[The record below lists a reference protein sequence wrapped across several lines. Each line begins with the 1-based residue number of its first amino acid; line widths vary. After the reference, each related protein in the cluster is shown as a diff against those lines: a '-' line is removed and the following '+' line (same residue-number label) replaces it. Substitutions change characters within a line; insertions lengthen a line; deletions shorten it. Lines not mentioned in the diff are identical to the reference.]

1 MVTMLL
7 VSLSSSSQSYPKTKI
22 INGDTVVLLLK
33 AQAEDINTKFFNYNE
48 TITYQKNQIDS
59 LFLLSKVGNKAV
71 IDSLKERLDIAITA
85 NNQLFGYNEGLKKAF
100 EDMSSSVDSAL
111 MRRARYIKRK
121 YILDRY

>member
-1 MVTMLL
+1 MLL
-7 VSLSSSSQSYPKTKI
+7 VSHLSLSQSYPKTKI

-33 AQAEDINTKFFNYNE
+33 SQADDINTKFNNYNE
-48 TITYQKNQIDS
+48 KINNQKVKIDS
-59 LFLLSKVGNKAV
+59 LYLLSKVGNKTI
-71 IDSLKERLDIAITA
+71 IDSLKEKLDIAIMA

-100 EDMSSSVDSAL
+100 EDMSNSLDSAL

>member
-1 MVTMLL
+1 MLL
-7 VSLSSSSQSYPKTKI
+7 VSLSSLSQSYPKTKI
-22 INGDTVVLLLK
+22 INNDTVVLLLK
-33 AQAEDINTKFFNYNE
+33 SQADDINTKFFNYNE
-48 TITYQKNQIDS
+48 TINNQKAKIDS

-71 IDSLKERLDIAITA
+71 IDSLKERLEIAITA
-85 NNQLFGYNEGLKKAF
+85 NNQLFGYNEGLRKAF

>member
-1 MVTMLL
+1 MLL
-7 VSLSSSSQSYPKTKI
+7 VSLSSLSQSYPKTKI

-33 AQAEDINTKFFNYNE
+33 SQADDINTKFFNYNE
-48 TITYQKNQIDS
+48 TINNQKNKIDS

-71 IDSLKERLDIAITA
+71 IDSLKERLEIAITA
-85 NNQLFGYNEGLKKAF
+85 NNQLFGYNEGLRKAF
-100 EDMSSSVDSAL
+100 EDMSNSVDSAL

>member
-1 MVTMLL
+1 MMLL
-7 VSLSSSSQSYPKTKI
+7 VSHLSLSQSYPKTKI

-33 AQAEDINTKFFNYNE
+33 SQADDINTKFNNYNE
-48 TITYQKNQIDS
+48 TISIQKNKIDS

-71 IDSLKERLDIAITA
+71 IDSLKERLDIAIMA

-100 EDMSSSVDSAL
+100 EDMSNSLDSAL

-121 YILDRY
+121 YIFDNY

>member
-1 MVTMLL
+1 MMLL
-7 VSLSSSSQSYPKTKI
+7 VSHLSLSQSYPKTKI

-33 AQAEDINTKFFNYNE
+33 AQADDINTKFYNYNE
-48 TITYQKNQIDS
+48 TINNQKAKIDS
-59 LFLLSKVGNKAV
+59 LFLLSKVGNKAI
-71 IDSLKERLDIAITA
+71 IDSLKEKLDIAIMA
-85 NNQLFGYNEGLKKAF
+85 NNQLFGYNEGLRKAF

>member
-1 MVTMLL
+1 MMLL
-7 VSLSSSSQSYPKTKI
+7 VSLSSLSQSYPKTKI

-33 AQAEDINTKFFNYNE
+33 AQADDINTKFFNYNE
-48 TITYQKNQIDS
+48 TINNQKAKIDS
-59 LFLLSKVGNKAV
+59 LFLLSKVGNKV
-71 IDSLKERLDIAITA
+71 LIDSLKEKLDIAIMA
-85 NNQLFGYNEGLKKAF
+85 NNQLFGYNEGLRKAF